1 MHVAAVAGM
10 ARNTFLSLAALTSLS
25 VAASLLPSSPA
36 HACSPMPGPA
46 GWSVAEPSFIA
57 NGLPTD
63 APIPLG
69 LTFDARG
76 PAGAASRGTLQV
88 QVTDDLGTPIDGSVL
103 ASAGDRVYFFRPAAP
118 LAASTHYQVSTTI
131 DGGTIASGAPTR
143 SFGFETTAGPMTP
156 LAVPADLAAN
166 VSLAWESFGGDFVCC
181 DGATPNDIDTCGA
194 VRTGH
199 CFATAGEPRLR
210 FMLSWSPF
218 PAAEQEFLSVRVVD
232 ASGETDAYIFGDGRT
247 SIGVEFKNQAAQY
260 CAALEVTNTARATPE
275 TVRSAPICVTHGT
288 LPPLASYEP
297 DFSEELR
304 KCSTAPAGYE
314 DAWAR
319 ATGSGP
325 GTQGTN
331 TTGASADEQPAS
343 SDSGGCSLATRGSL
357 GEVGGVAAL
366 VAMVASAALR
376 RRRRSG

>member
-1 MHVAAVAGM
+1 M
-10 ARNTFLSLAALTSLS
+10 R
-25 VAASLLPSSPA
+25 
-36 HACSPMPGPA
+36 GPV
-46 GWSVAEPSFIA
+46 GWSVAEPRFIA

-69 LTFDARG
+69 LTFDAKG
-76 PAGAASRGTLQV
+76 PGGAASRGTLQV
-88 QVTDDLGTPIDGSVL
+88 HVTDDLGTAIDGSVE
-103 ASAGDRVYFFRPAAP
+103 ATAGDRVYFFRPAAP

-131 DGGTIASGAPTR
+131 DGGTIANGAPTR

-156 LAVPADLAAN
+156 LAVPANLAAN
-166 VSLAWESFGGDFVCC
+166 ASLAWESFSNDIVCC
-181 DGATPNDIDTCGA
+181 DGATPNDVDTCGA

-199 CFATAGEPRLR
+199 CFSTAGEPRVR
-210 FMLSWSPF
+210 FMMSWSPF
-218 PAAEQEFLSVRVVD
+218 PVAEQEFLSVSVVD
-232 ASGETDAYIFGDGRT
+232 ISGERDAYIFGDERT

-260 CAALEVTNTARATPE
+260 CAVLAVTNTARSTPE

-297 DFSEELR
+297 DFSEDLR
-304 KCSTAPAGYE
+304 KCNTAPAGYE

-331 TTGASADEQPAS
+331 TTGASAHDQHAS

-357 GEVGGVAAL
+357 GEIGGVAAL
-366 VAMVASAALR
+366 VALVASATCR
-376 RRRRSG
+376 RRRRAD